1 MVMKKVGLFL
11 IGGISAIIL
20 LHSIG
25 PIVGL
30 VVSLAI
36 LYFIYKQFIKTESTL
51 WKVVCIIFGLMV
63 LSSTIHHIPALIG
76 LGAAYVLYLV
86 YKEWNKSKKT
96 FENDESDPFV
106 HFERQWDELKKH

>member
-1 MVMKKVGLFL
+1 MKRFGLFL

-25 PIVGL
+25 PMVGL

-36 LYFIYKQFIKTESTL
+36 LYFIYKQFLKAESTL

-76 LGAAYVLYLV
+76 VGGAYVLYLV
-86 YKEWNKSKKT
+86 YKEWTKNKYTSVKEAK
-96 FENDESDPFV
+96 DDPFV
-106 HFERQWDELKKH
+106 NFEKQWDELKKH